1 MAVTLKQIGKR
12 LIESGTILITK
23 DGYCCYSDGKM
34 IHDCEL
40 YGYIFDSNGVATKL
54 S

>member
-1 MAVTLKQIGKR
+1 MFTGWLLVKG
-12 LIESGTILITK
+12 IT
-23 DGYCCYSDGKM
+23 YCCYSDGKM

-40 YGYIFDSNGVATKL
+40 YGYSFDSNGVAIKI